1 MRAAGSGIRGRIRVR
16 LGSRR
21 RSVSA
26 SAASAVTAGGR
37 ICTPAAGR
45 SVRLAGLL
53 ALLLIFVLL
62 PQRLLI
68 SLDIAVKLLQLR
80 AVIIQALYR
89 FVLLLLVLGKLDA
102 AFLGELGQFIVF
114 RV

>member
-1 MRAAGSGIRGRIRVR
+1 MRAAGSGIRGRIWVR

-21 RSVSA
+21 RSVST
-26 SAASAVTAGGR
+26 STASAVTAGRR

-45 SVRLAGLL
+45 GIRLAGLL
-53 ALLLIFVLL
+53 ALLLVFVLL
-62 PQRLLI
+62 PQRLII

-89 FVLLLLVLGKLDA
+89 FLLLLLVLGKLDA
-102 AFLGELGQFIVF
+102 AFLRELGQLIVF